1 MTVQHNYLLK
11 AHEIFFQRTVAFND
25 AVKALSEKLSH
36 EELRAHDTVKL
47 AKRVYTATLET
58 IPQNPNDPDYYLRG
72 DLKQYRRYKRG
83 LDRYRLF
90 FAFSMTPRIIL
101 YLYLNDRTT
110 LRKEGDKRDPYEIFK
125 GFVRQGRVSHDPLDP
140 RIQKWVR
147 AYSPIEQPYATS

>member
-1 MTVQHNYLLK
+1 MTVKNNYLLK
-11 AHEIFFQRTVAFND
+11 AHEIFFQRTVELNHE
-25 AVKALSEKLSH
+25 VKALSEKLAY
-36 EELRAHDTVKL
+36 EELIKHETVKL

-58 IPQNPNDPDYYLRG
+58 IPQNPNDPDYYLKG
-72 DLKQYRRYKRG
+72 DLKKYRRYKRG

-90 FAFSMTPRIIL
+90 FAFSTTPRIIL

-110 LRKEGDKRDPYEIFK
+110 LRKEGDKHDPYEMFR

-147 AYSPIEQPYATS
+147 TYSPEEQPRP